1 MHRDD
6 DQVGLVGV
14 VPFGG
19 HRGQDSPPDREG
31 VGLRAAAGENHLLWA
46 GTDQRG
52 DLLAGQVQRG
62 PGGGAERV
70 LARRVTERLP
80 QCGQQGLQDSGVNG
94 VVAL

>member
-1 MHRDD
+1 
-6 DQVGLVGV
+6 
-14 VPFGG
+14 
-19 HRGQDSPPDREG
+19 
-31 VGLRAAAGENHLLWA
+31 
-46 GTDQRG
+46 
-52 DLLAGQVQRG
+52 VQRG